1 MPYSFKDI
9 IDNNILPDEIKM
21 MIFKFKNYNDNRKA
35 NIIIRKWREKS
46 NKYIDLRNSLRLF
59 NLSIVFNDEIVDLDI
74 LPIEIT
80 GYIYYIF
87 RNIMLNNNI
96 TRESYKMYEK
106 IFLKM
111 SQSFYYNYEQ
121 CIVKQYLNKS
131 KEEIDEC
138 LLEEIEDIDLKILK
152 KTSILI
158 QNLGYRLI
166 LKYRILF
173 KNSDSVIKDSIILK
187 EYLEFI
193 NNINS
198 EKHLSNIFCDNY
210 INNLL
215 RCLKSIQQVIQF
227 DF

>member
-1 MPYSFKDI
+1 MPYSFEDI
-9 IDNNILPDEIKM
+9 NDNNILPDEIKM
-21 MIFKFKNYNDNRKA
+21 MILKFKNYNDNKKA
-35 NIIIRKWREKS
+35 NIIIRKWREKN
-46 NKYIDLRNSLRLF
+46 NKYIDLRNYLRLF
-59 NLSIVFNDEIVDLDI
+59 NLTILLNDEIVDLDI

-87 RNIMLNNNI
+87 RNIMLYNNI
-96 TRESYKMYEK
+96 TRENYKIYEK

-111 SQSFYYNYEQ
+111 SESFYYNYEQ

-152 KTSILI
+152 KSSILI

-173 KNSDSVIKDSIILK
+173 KNSDSVIKDSVILK

-215 RCLKSIQQVIQF
+215 RRLKSIQQVIQF

>member
-1 MPYSFKDI
+1 MPYSFEDI
-9 IDNNILPDEIKM
+9 NDNNILPDEIKM
-21 MIFKFKNYNDNRKA
+21 MIFKFKNYNDNKKA
-35 NIIIRKWREKS
+35 NIIIRKWREKN
-46 NKYIDLRNSLRLF
+46 NKYIDLRNYLRLF
-59 NLSIVFNDEIVDLDI
+59 NLTILFNDEIVDLDI
-74 LPIEIT
+74 LPIEIN

-87 RNIMLNNNI
+87 RNIMLYNNI
-96 TRESYKMYEK
+96 TRENYKIYEK

-111 SQSFYYNYEQ
+111 SESFYYNYEQ

-173 KNSDSVIKDSIILK
+173 KNSDSVIKDSIILQ

-215 RCLKSIQQVIQF
+215 RNLKSIQQVIQF

>member
-9 IDNNILPDEIKM
+9 NDNNILPDEIKM
-21 MIFKFKNYNDNRKA
+21 MIFRFKNYNDNKKA
-35 NIIIRKWREKS
+35 NIIIRKWREKN
-46 NKYIDLRNSLRLF
+46 NKDIDFIN
-59 NLSIVFNDEIVDLDI
+59 NLNNEIIDSDL
-74 LPIEIT
+74 LPIEIS
-80 GYIYYIF
+80 GYIYYNL
-87 RNIMLNNNI
+87 RNLMLYNNI
-96 TRESYKMYEK
+96 TRESYKIYEK

-111 SQSFYYNYEQ
+111 CESFYYNYEQ

-173 KNSDSVIKDSIILK
+173 KISDSVIKDSIILQ

-215 RCLKSIQQVIQF
+215 RNLKSIQQVIQF

>member
-1 MPYSFKDI
+1 MPYSFDDI
-9 IDNNILPDEIKM
+9 NDNNILPDEIKM
-21 MIFKFKNYNDNRKA
+21 MIFKFKNYNDNKKA
-35 NIIIRKWREKS
+35 NIIIRKWREKN

-59 NLSIVFNDEIVDLDI
+59 NLTILLNDEIVDLDI

-87 RNIMLNNNI
+87 RNIMLYNNI
-96 TRESYKMYEK
+96 TRENYKIYEK

-111 SQSFYYNYEQ
+111 SESFYYNYEQ

-173 KNSDSVIKDSIILK
+173 KNSDSLIKDSVILK

-215 RCLKSIQQVIQF
+215 RRLKSIQQVIQF